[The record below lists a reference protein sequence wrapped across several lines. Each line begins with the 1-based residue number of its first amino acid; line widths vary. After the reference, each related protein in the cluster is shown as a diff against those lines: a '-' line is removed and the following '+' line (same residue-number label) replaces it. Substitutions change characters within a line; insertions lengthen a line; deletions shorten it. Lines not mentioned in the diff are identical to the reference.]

1 MQKILFIIT
10 CMLVGTIHINASEW
24 STWSTKYPE
33 KNNITI
39 ETETRYKWFINRK
52 VDLGYMDVENNCEY
66 FDKNDFKEVVNF
78 TIELPDEK
86 QNRIIEPFEK
96 YENKNINYAGTI
108 HFFNFTINENVQ
120 LTEIEIFN
128 NKEKIKFEI
137 VDRTYF
143 NGSDLSMLMDGLK
156 DKYIPFQNYDKLS
169 LGLGKIYN
177 LENIILRLYFNKP
190 SSKFEIIT
198 LAIGHSKYE
207 YISMGEFKNVEEHII
222 CENNIC
228 YVDIDVKKYIGDTR
242 FEDYIFGYKYTDT
255 LYKCYKNSKEYLDGY
270 YSFIENYQK
279 DENSAV
285 TYYRYK
291 ENENKDIIKEIENI
305 KKQKISYVKM
315 DYDSDNQIVEK
326 EENNDNQLALQTE
339 IKETI
344 ENNDLKI
351 YQVLIITSLII
362 FLVTITYIV
371 YKKCRKK

>member
-1 MQKILFIIT
+1 
-10 CMLVGTIHINASEW
+10 MLVGTIHINASEW
-24 STWSTKYPE
+24 SAWSTKYPE

-242 FEDYIFGYKYTDT
+242 FEDYIFGY
-255 LYKCYKNSKEYLDGY
+255 
-270 YSFIENYQK
+270 
-279 DENSAV
+279 
-285 TYYRYK
+285 
-291 ENENKDIIKEIENI
+291 
-305 KKQKISYVKM
+305 
-315 DYDSDNQIVEK
+315 
-326 EENNDNQLALQTE
+326 
-339 IKETI
+339 
-344 ENNDLKI
+344 
-351 YQVLIITSLII
+351 
-362 FLVTITYIV
+362 
-371 YKKCRKK
+371 